1 MAKYSILYSGQYGF
15 RSNHDTTMAVVD
27 MVDKITAAMDSS
39 SYSLGIFIDLS
50 KAFDTLNHKIL
61 LAKLNYYG
69 IRGIALDWF
78 VSYLTNR
85 YQYVE
90 YNGIKS
96 SQLNITCGVP
106 QGSVLGPVLFL
117 VYINDIVNVSKVL
130 QLILFADDTNIF
142 LSDMNL
148 DRLMSI
154 ANCELA
160 LMENWFTANKLSLNL
175 SKTKFIIF
183 CSSKK
188 QCAKKQVKLKL
199 NDVEIEQVCSVKFL
213 GVNIDERL
221 SWDKHIQQV
230 ASKLSKN
237 IGILAK
243 LKYTVPQK
251 VLCMVYNSLVLPYL
265 SYCNLVWACNS
276 INKLNPII
284 VLQKRA
290 VRIILKAELRAHS
303 SSLFKKLDLLKVTDI
318 CCFQTSLFMY
328 KFLQSQLPC
337 KFNDYFSHVSSVHH
351 YITRNSTLAFMLP
364 FCRTSIRQKGI
375 RYQGPF
381 IWNNLPSDIKL
392 ADSTA
397 AFKNLYKQY
406 LTNKY

>member
-1 MAKYSILYSGQYGF
+1 MAKLY
-15 RSNHDTTMAVVD
+15 H
-27 MVDKITAAMDSS
+27 
-39 SYSLGIFIDLS
+39 
-50 KAFDTLNHKIL
+50 
-61 LAKLNYYG
+61 YG
-69 IRGIALDWF
+69 IRGLALDWF
-78 VSYLTNR
+78 ASYLTNR

-90 YNGIKS
+90 YYGIKS
-96 SQLNITCGVP
+96 SFLNVTCGVP
-106 QGSVLGPVLFL
+106 QASVLGPVLFV

-142 LSDMNL
+142 LSHMNL

-160 LMENWFTANKLSLNL
+160 LIANWFASNKLSLNL

-183 CSSKK
+183 CNSRK
-188 QCAKKQVKLKL
+188 QYAKTQVKIKL
-199 NDVEIEQVCSVKFL
+199 NDVVIEQVCSVKFL

-276 INKLNPII
+276 TNKLNSII

-290 VRIILKAELRAHS
+290 VRNIAKAESCAHS
-303 SSLFKKLDLLKVTDI
+303 SPLFKKLDLLKVSDI
-318 CCFQTSLFMY
+318 CCFQTALFMF
-328 KFLQSQLPC
+328 KFSQFQLPC

-351 YITRNSTLAFMLP
+351 YVTRNSTLAFMLP
-364 FCRTSIRQKGI
+364 FCRTSIRQKCI
-375 RYQGPF
+375 RYQGPST
-381 IWNNLPSDIKL
+381 WNNLPSDIKL
-392 ADSTA
+392 VDSIA
-397 AFKNLYKQY
+397 AFKKLYRQY
-406 LTNKY
+406 LINKY